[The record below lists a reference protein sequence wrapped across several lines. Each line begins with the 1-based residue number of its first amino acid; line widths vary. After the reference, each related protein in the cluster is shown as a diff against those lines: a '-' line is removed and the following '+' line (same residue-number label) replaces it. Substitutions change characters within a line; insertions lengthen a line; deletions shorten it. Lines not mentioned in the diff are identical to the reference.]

1 MPMLE
6 DYFNDKQSGVLDSLN
21 VTFEIGSKVSGRI
34 IAIDSKS
41 VFVDIN
47 AKSEGIINREE
58 LLDADGNITVGIGD
72 MIDAYFVS
80 EKNGE
85 IMLTVK
91 MTGKFVAKHMED
103 AYYSKI
109 PVEGKVIEEKKGGY
123 LVKIAGKDAFCPYS
137 QIDMYPKEPA
147 SYIGNSYSFMITQ
160 MTKFDTVVSRRK
172 LLEETRKNRLSNLK
186 ENLNIGD
193 TIDGTVEKIMDF
205 GVFVSLDGCEGFIPI
220 SELAWGRIQNPSE
233 IVSVGDRLTLAV
245 KNLDWE
251 NNKIT
256 LSYRSVQTS
265 WDDIEEKYPAGTTL
279 KAKIT
284 RLATY
289 GAFAE
294 LEKGLEGLIH
304 ISKLSPGRRIHHAKE
319 AVSEGEIVS
328 VVVEGVD
335 KETKRISLARDF
347 SGEISGFSSD
357 EANTQNAEIE
367 PAEKGKEYQGI
378 VDGIKPFGL
387 FIRISPLERGL
398 LHVNE
403 LKKAH
408 GGTELT
414 LKILDKKYP
423 VGSKLPVI
431 IKDISEDGKISLVPA
446 AENDNMEQLAW
457 KEFSSKKNSGSS
469 SFGTSM
475 ADAFK
480 DLKF

>member
-1 MPMLE
+1 MPMLD
-6 DYFNDKQSGVLDSLN
+6 DYFNDKKSGVLDSPN
-21 VTFEIGSKVSGRI
+21 VDFEIGSKVSGRI

-58 LLDADGNITVGIGD
+58 VLDAEGNISVEVGDIVE
-72 MIDAYFVS
+72 AYFVS

-85 IMLTVK
+85 IMLTNK

-123 LVKIAGKDAFCPYS
+123 LVKVAGKDAFCPYS
-137 QIDMYPKEPA
+137 QVDMYPKEPA
-147 SYIGNSYSFMITQ
+147 SYIGNSYSFVITQ

-172 LLEETRKNRLSNLK
+172 LLEESRKNRLSKLK
-186 ENLNIGD
+186 ETLKNGD

-220 SELAWGRIQNPSE
+220 SELAWGRIQNPAE
-233 IVSVGDRLTLAV
+233 IVTVGDRLTLAV

-265 WDDIEEKYPAGTTL
+265 WDDLEVKYPAGTIL

-284 RLATY
+284 RLAAY

-304 ISKLSPGRRIHHAKE
+304 ISKLEPGRRINHPKDV
-319 AVSEGEIVS
+319 VSEGEIVS

-347 SGEISGFSSD
+347 SGESSVSD
-357 EANTQNAEIE
+357 AQEGQVSNE
-367 PAEKGKEYQGI
+367 PVGKGKEYNGI
-378 VDGIKPFGL
+378 IDGIKPFGL
-387 FIRISPLERGL
+387 FIRLSALERGL
-398 LHVNE
+398 LHISE

-408 GGTELT
+408 GGTELS
-414 LKILDKKYP
+414 LKMLDKKYP
-423 VGSKLPVI
+423 VGSKLPVMV
-431 IKDISEDGKISLVPA
+431 KDISEDGKISLVLA
-446 AENDNMEQLAW
+446 GKNENMEELDW
-457 KEFSSKKNSGSS
+457 KEFSSTKKSDGS

-475 ADAFK
+475 ADAFG

>member
-1 MPMLE
+1 MPMLD
-6 DYFNDKQSGVLDSLN
+6 DYFKDKKSGVLDSPN
-21 VTFEIGSKVSGRI
+21 VDFEIGSKVSGRI

-58 LLDADGNITVGIGD
+58 VLDAEGNISVEVGDIVE
-72 MIDAYFVS
+72 AYFVS

-85 IMLTVK
+85 IMLTNK

-123 LVKIAGKDAFCPYS
+123 LVKVAGKDAFCPYS
-137 QIDMYPKEPA
+137 QVDMYPKEPA
-147 SYIGNSYSFMITQ
+147 SYIGNSYSFVITQ

-172 LLEETRKNRLSNLK
+172 LLEESRKNRLSKLK
-186 ENLNIGD
+186 ETLKNGD

-220 SELAWGRIQNPSE
+220 SELAWGRIQNPAE
-233 IVSVGDRLTLAV
+233 IVTVGDRLTLAV

-265 WDDIEEKYPAGTTL
+265 WDDLEVKYPAGTIL

-284 RLATY
+284 RLAAY

-304 ISKLSPGRRIHHAKE
+304 ISKLEPGRRINHPKDV
-319 AVSEGEIVS
+319 VSEGEIVS

-347 SGEISGFSSD
+347 SGESSVSD
-357 EANTQNAEIE
+357 AQEGQVSNE
-367 PAEKGKEYQGI
+367 PVGKGKEYNGI
-378 VDGIKPFGL
+378 IDGIKPFGL
-387 FIRISPLERGL
+387 FIRLSALERGL
-398 LHVNE
+398 LHISE

-408 GGTELT
+408 GGTELS
-414 LKILDKKYP
+414 LKMLDKKYP
-423 VGSKLPVI
+423 VGSKLPVMV
-431 IKDISEDGKISLVPA
+431 KDISEDGKISLVLA
-446 AENDNMEQLAW
+446 GKNENMEELDW
-457 KEFSSKKNSGSS
+457 KEFSSTKKSDGS

-475 ADAFK
+475 ADAFG

>member
-1 MPMLE
+1 MPMLD
-6 DYFNDKQSGVLDSLN
+6 DYFNDKKSGVLDSLN
-21 VTFEIGSKVSGRI
+21 VDFEIGSKVSGRI

-58 LLDADGNITVGIGD
+58 VLDADGNITVEVGD
-72 MIDAYFVS
+72 IVEAYFVS

-85 IMLTVK
+85 IMLTNK

-123 LVKIAGKDAFCPYS
+123 LVKVAGKDAFCPYS
-137 QIDMYPKEPA
+137 QVDMYPKEPA
-147 SYIGNSYSFMITQ
+147 SYIGNSYSFVITQ

-172 LLEETRKNRLSNLK
+172 LLEESRKNRLSKLK
-186 ENLNIGD
+186 ETLKNGD

-233 IVSVGDRLTLAV
+233 IVTVGDRLTLAV

-265 WDDIEEKYPAGTTL
+265 WDDLEVKYPAGTIL

-284 RLATY
+284 RLAAY

-304 ISKLSPGRRIHHAKE
+304 ISKLEPGRRINHPKDV
-319 AVSEGEIVS
+319 VSEGEIVS

-347 SGEISGFSSD
+347 SGEGAIAGDGQEEQVS
-357 EANTQNAEIE
+357 NE
-367 PAEKGKEYQGI
+367 PVGKGKEYNGI
-378 VDGIKPFGL
+378 IDGIKPFGL
-387 FIRISPLERGL
+387 FIRLSALERGL
-398 LHVNE
+398 LHVSE

-408 GGTELT
+408 GGTELS
-414 LKILDKKYP
+414 LKMLDKKYP
-423 VGSKLPVI
+423 VGSKLPVMV
-431 IKDISEDGKISLVPA
+431 KDISEDGKISLVLA
-446 AENDNMEQLAW
+446 GKNENMEELDW
-457 KEFSSKKNSGSS
+457 KEFSSAKKSDGS

-475 ADAFK
+475 ADAFG

>member
-1 MPMLE
+1 MPMLD
-6 DYFNDKQSGVLDSLN
+6 DYFKDKKSGVLDSPN
-21 VTFEIGSKVSGRI
+21 VDFEIGSKVSGRI

-58 LLDADGNITVGIGD
+58 VLDAEGNISVEVGDIVE
-72 MIDAYFVS
+72 AYFVS

-85 IMLTVK
+85 IMLTNK

-123 LVKIAGKDAFCPYS
+123 LVKVAGKDAFCPYS
-137 QIDMYPKEPA
+137 QVDMYPKEPA
-147 SYIGNSYSFMITQ
+147 SYIGNSYSFVITQ

-172 LLEETRKNRLSNLK
+172 LLEESRKNRISKLK
-186 ENLNIGD
+186 ETLKNGD

-205 GVFVSLDGCEGFIPI
+205 GVFVSLEGCEGFIPI
-220 SELAWGRIQNPSE
+220 SELAWGRIQNPAE
-233 IVSVGDRLTLAV
+233 IVTVGDRLTLAV

-265 WDDIEEKYPAGTTL
+265 WDDLEVKYPAGTIL

-284 RLATY
+284 RLAAY

-304 ISKLSPGRRIHHAKE
+304 ISKLEPGRRINHPKDV
-319 AVSEGEIVS
+319 VSEGEIVS

-347 SGEISGFSSD
+347 SGESSVSD
-357 EANTQNAEIE
+357 AQEGQVSNE
-367 PAEKGKEYQGI
+367 PVGKGKEYNGI
-378 VDGIKPFGL
+378 IDGIKPFGL
-387 FIRISPLERGL
+387 FIRLSALERGL
-398 LHVNE
+398 LHISE

-408 GGTELT
+408 GGTELS
-414 LKILDKKYP
+414 LKMLDKKYP
-423 VGSKLPVI
+423 VGSKLPVMV
-431 IKDISEDGKISLVPA
+431 KDISEDGKISLVLA
-446 AENDNMEQLAW
+446 GKNENMEELDW
-457 KEFSSKKNSGSS
+457 KEFSSTKKSDGS

-475 ADAFK
+475 ADAFG

>member
-6 DYFNDKQSGVLDSLN
+6 DYFNDKKLGVLDSPN
-21 VTFEIGSKVSGRI
+21 VDFEIGSKVSGRI

-58 LLDADGNITVGIGD
+58 VLDADGNISVEVGDIVE
-72 MIDAYFVS
+72 AYFVS

-85 IMLTVK
+85 IMLTNK

-137 QIDMYPKEPA
+137 QVDMYPKEPA
-147 SYIGNSYSFMITQ
+147 SYIGNSYSFIITQ

-172 LLEETRKNRLSNLK
+172 LLEESRKNRLSKLK
-186 ENLNIGD
+186 ETLKIGD

-265 WDDIEEKYPAGTTL
+265 WDDLEEKYPAGTIL

-284 RLATY
+284 RLASY

-304 ISKLSPGRRIHHAKE
+304 ISKLEPGRRINHPKD
-319 AVSEGEIVS
+319 VVTEGEIVS
-328 VVVEGVD
+328 VVIEGLD

-347 SGEISGFSSD
+347 SGEGLASD
-357 EANTQNAEIE
+357 GQEGQVSNE
-367 PAEKGKEYQGI
+367 PVGKGKEYQGI
-378 VDGIKPFGL
+378 IDGIKPFGL
-387 FIRISPLERGL
+387 FIRLSALERGL
-398 LHVNE
+398 LHISE

-408 GGTELT
+408 GGTELS
-414 LKILDKKYP
+414 LKMLDKKYP
-423 VGSKLPVI
+423 VGSKLPVMV
-431 IKDISEDGKISLVPA
+431 KDISEDGKISLVLA
-446 AENDNMEQLAW
+446 GKNENMEELDW
-457 KEFSSKKNSGSS
+457 KEFSSAKKSDGS

>member
-6 DYFNDKQSGVLDSLN
+6 DYFNDKKSGVLDALN
-21 VTFEIGSKVSGRI
+21 VEFEIGSKVSGRV
-34 IAIDSKS
+34 IAIDAKS

-58 LLDADGNITVGIGD
+58 VLDKDGNITVEVGD
-72 MIDAYFVS
+72 LIDAYFVS

-85 IMLTVK
+85 IMLTAK
-91 MTGKFVAKHMED
+91 MSGKFVSKHMED

-109 PVEGKVIEEKKGGY
+109 PVEGKVIEERKGGY
-123 LVKIAGKDAFCPYS
+123 LVKVAAKDAFCPYS
-137 QIDMYPKEPA
+137 QIDLYPKEPA
-147 SYIGNSYSFMITQ
+147 TYIGNSYSFIITQ

-172 LLEETRKNRLSNLK
+172 LLEEIKKSRIGNLK
-186 ENLNIGD
+186 ESLHVGD

-233 IVSVGDRLTLAV
+233 MVSVGDRLTLAV

-265 WDDIEEKYPAGTTL
+265 WDDIADKYPAGTVI

-284 RLATY
+284 RLASY

-304 ISKLSPGRRIHHAKE
+304 ISKLEPGRRIHHAKDV
-319 AVSEGEIVS
+319 VSEGDIVS

-335 KETKRISLARDF
+335 KDTKRISLARDF
-347 SGEISGFSSD
+347 SGGNYVSEGSED
-357 EANTQNAEIE
+357 QTEIE
-367 PAEKGKEYQGI
+367 AVQKGEEYQGTI
-378 VDGIKPFGL
+378 DGIKPFGL
-387 FIRISPLERGL
+387 FIRLSALERGL
-398 LHVNE
+398 LHINE

-414 LKILDKKYP
+414 LKMLDKKYP
-423 VGSKLPVI
+423 VGSKLTVMVKEI
-431 IKDISEDGKISLVPA
+431 NDDGKISLMLA
-446 AENDNMEQLAW
+446 SKNDNMEDLDW
-457 KEFSSKKNSGSS
+457 KEFSSAKKAESS

>member
-1 MPMLE
+1 MPMLD
-6 DYFNDKQSGVLDSLN
+6 DYFNDKQSGVLDSIN
-21 VTFEIGSKVSGRI
+21 VEFEIGSKVTGRI

-58 LLDADGNITVGIGD
+58 VLDADGNISVEVGDI
-72 MIDAYFVS
+72 IEAYFVS

-85 IMLTVK
+85 IMLTNK

-123 LVKIAGKDAFCPYS
+123 LVRVAGKDAFCPYS
-137 QIDMYPKEPA
+137 QVDMYPKEPS
-147 SYIGNSYSFMITQ
+147 SYIGNSYSFVITQ

-172 LLEETRKNRLSNLK
+172 LLEESRKNRLSNLK
-186 ENLNIGD
+186 ETLKIGD

-265 WDDIEEKYPAGTTL
+265 WDDLEARYPAGTIL

-284 RLATY
+284 RLAAF

-304 ISKLSPGRRIHHAKE
+304 ISKLEPGRRIHHPKDV
-319 AVSEGEIVS
+319 VSEGDIVS
-328 VVVEGVD
+328 VVIEGVD

-347 SGEISGFSSD
+347 SGEGSLPGDSQGEGQVAT
-357 EANTQNAEIE
+357 EAV
-367 PAEKGKEYQGI
+367 EKGKEYQGI

-387 FIRISPLERGL
+387 FVRLSALEKGL
-398 LHVNE
+398 LHINE
-403 LKKAH
+403 LKKAN
-408 GGTELT
+408 GGTELS
-414 LKILDKKYP
+414 LKMLDKKYP
-423 VGSKLPVI
+423 VGSKLPVTV
-431 IKDISEDGKISLVPA
+431 KDINADGKISLVLA
-446 AENDNMEQLAW
+446 GRNDNMEELDW
-457 KEFSSKKNSGSS
+457 KAFSSAKKSDSS

>member
-1 MPMLE
+1 
-6 DYFNDKQSGVLDSLN
+6 
-21 VTFEIGSKVSGRI
+21 
-34 IAIDSKS
+34 
-41 VFVDIN
+41 
-47 AKSEGIINREE
+47 
-58 LLDADGNITVGIGD
+58 
-72 MIDAYFVS
+72 
-80 EKNGE
+80 
-85 IMLTVK
+85 
-91 MTGKFVAKHMED
+91 
-103 AYYSKI
+103 
-109 PVEGKVIEEKKGGY
+109 
-123 LVKIAGKDAFCPYS
+123 
-137 QIDMYPKEPA
+137 
-147 SYIGNSYSFMITQ
+147 
-160 MTKFDTVVSRRK
+160 
-172 LLEETRKNRLSNLK
+172 
-186 ENLNIGD
+186 
-193 TIDGTVEKIMDF
+193 MDF

-265 WDDIEEKYPAGTTL
+265 WDDLEDKYPAGTIL

-284 RLATY
+284 RLASY

-304 ISKLSPGRRIHHAKE
+304 ISKLEPGRRINHPKDV
-319 AVSEGEIVS
+319 VSEGEIVS

-347 SGEISGFSSD
+347 SGEGAITADGQ
-357 EANTQNAEIE
+357 EAQTQNQAV
-367 PAEKGKEYQGI
+367 EKGKEYQGT

-387 FIRISPLERGL
+387 FIRLSALERGL
-398 LHVNE
+398 LHINE

-423 VGSKLPVI
+423 VGSKLPVMV
-431 IKDISEDGKISLVPA
+431 KDISEDGKISLVLA
-446 AENDNMEQLAW
+446 VRNDNMEELNW
-457 KEFSSKKNSGSS
+457 KEFSSAKKSDGS

-475 ADAFK
+475 ADAFG